1 MGPIKHPGGSDSVT
15 PQMSGGPKPAH
26 PRGTDAKSG
35 DTARK
40 MARERAAPGIDPDT
54 DRKPSGPDAHE
65 TLGGRSD
72 EIANP
77 GIGSSAG
84 TTDSGERGVAE
95 RDRGAGIDRN
105 E

>member
-1 MGPIKHPGGSDSVT
+1 MGTIKHPSGSDSVT
-15 PQMSGGPKPAH
+15 PQMSGGPKPAR

-40 MARERAAPGIDPDT
+40 MTREQAAPGIASDT
-54 DRKPSGPDAHE
+54 DRKPSGPDAPA

-84 TTDSGERGVAE
+84 TTDSGERGLAE
-95 RDRGAGIDRN
+95 RDRGAGLDRN